1 MTLVVKNQTK
11 HSLVNSFN
19 VLIVSEDNQKGQTL
33 LPPNT
38 DIDIMHVSGE
48 NTIIGGDQIEKYYSG
63 QYSLLQI
70 EQQDSRYFALEKCYA
85 KY

>member
-1 MTLVVKNQTK
+1 VVKNQTK

-19 VLIVSEDNQKGQTL
+19 VFILSEDNQKSQTMIS
-33 LPPNT
+33 PNK
-38 DIDIMHVSGE
+38 DIDIMHVCGE
-48 NTIIGGDQIEKYYSG
+48 NTIIGGDQIEKYFSG

-70 EQQDSRYFALEKCYA
+70 EQQDSHYFALEKCYA